1 MLPYLNHIADD
12 QDVTVRNVAV
22 QILLD
27 LCQMVDSQ
35 KCQDFLDIIEKVIR
49 TPSNSLT
56 PSCAEV
62 GSVKCEKPKQRMI
75 LNTRVSGSNMTS

>member
-1 MLPYLNHIADD
+1 MLPYLNHIGED

-35 KCQDFLDIIEKVIR
+35 KCQDFLDIIEKVFQVR
-49 TPSNSLT
+49 QVHLFSLV
-56 PSCAEV
+56 PF
-62 GSVKCEKPKQRMI
+62 
-75 LNTRVSGSNMTS
+75 VSG

>member
-1 MLPYLNHIADD
+1 VLPYLNHIGED

-35 KCQDFLDIIEKVIR
+35 KCQDFLDIIEKVFQVR
-49 TPSNSLT
+49 QVHLFSL
-56 PSCAEV
+56 V
-62 GSVKCEKPKQRMI
+62 
-75 LNTRVSGSNMTS
+75 LFVSG

>member
-1 MLPYLNHIADD
+1 MLPYLNHIAED

-35 KCQDFLDIIEKVIR
+35 KCQDFLDIIEKVFQLR
-49 TPSNSLT
+49 QVYCL
-56 PSCAEV
+56 
-62 GSVKCEKPKQRMI
+62 
-75 LNTRVSGSNMTS
+75 

>member
-1 MLPYLNHIADD
+1 MLPYLNHIGED

-35 KCQDFLDIIEKVIR
+35 KCQDFLDIIEKVFQVR
-49 TPSNSLT
+49 
-56 PSCAEV
+56 EV
-62 GSVKCEKPKQRMI
+62 HLLLLVLI
-75 LNTRVSGSNMTS
+75 VSG

>member
-1 MLPYLNHIADD
+1 MLPYLNHIAED

-35 KCQDFLDIIEKVIR
+35 KCQDFLDIIEKVFQLR
-49 TPSNSLT
+49 QVCLLFLVLYFWLRSLQN
-56 PSCAEV
+56 E
-62 GSVKCEKPKQRMI
+62 
-75 LNTRVSGSNMTS
+75 TRK

>member
-1 MLPYLNHIADD
+1 MLPYLNHIGED

-35 KCQDFLDIIEKVIR
+35 KCQDFLDIIEKVFQVR
-49 TPSNSLT
+49 QVHLFSL
-56 PSCAEV
+56 V
-62 GSVKCEKPKQRMI
+62 
-75 LNTRVSGSNMTS
+75 LFVSG

>member
-35 KCQDFLDIIEKVIR
+35 KCQDFLDIIEKVIQ
-49 TPSNSLT
+49 TLSSSLT
-56 PSCAEV
+56 PYCAEV
-62 GSVKCEKPKQRMI
+62 
-75 LNTRVSGSNMTS
+75 

>member
-1 MLPYLNHIADD
+1 MLPYLNHIAED

-35 KCQDFLDIIEKVIR
+35 KCQDFLDIIEKVFQLR
-49 TPSNSLT
+49 QDHLLFL
-56 PSCAEV
+56 V
-62 GSVKCEKPKQRMI
+62 
-75 LNTRVSGSNMTS
+75 LHVSD

>member
-1 MLPYLNHIADD
+1 MLPYLNHIAED

-35 KCQDFLDIIEKVIR
+35 KCQDFLDIIEKVFY
-49 TPSNSLT
+49 SLFAF
-56 PSCAEV
+56 SCAV
-62 GSVKCEKPKQRMI
+62 FLAKKSEKP
-75 LNTRVSGSNMTS
+75 N

>member
-1 MLPYLNHIADD
+1 MLPYLNHIAED

-35 KCQDFLDIIEKVIR
+35 KCQDFLDIIEKVFQLR
-49 TPSNSLT
+49 QVYCLYL
-56 PSCAEV
+56 V
-62 GSVKCEKPKQRMI
+62 
-75 LNTRVSGSNMTS
+75 LYVSG